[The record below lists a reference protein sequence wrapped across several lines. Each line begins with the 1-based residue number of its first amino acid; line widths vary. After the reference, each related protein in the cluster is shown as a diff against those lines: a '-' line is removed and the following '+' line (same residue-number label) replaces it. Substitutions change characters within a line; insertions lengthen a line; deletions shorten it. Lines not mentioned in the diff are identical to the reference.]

1 MSFNLF
7 LNKVKPKISNE
18 NYYGYCQK
26 HAFLAVLVVVHE
38 MCRNPRVKNW
48 FQKFYD
54 VKAKKYNEII
64 FNYNKFCPFPSVNF
78 LKFCSSITIAQVLEM
93 SFFEKFYQRDSF

>member
-7 LNKVKPKISNE
+7 LSKVKQKISYE
-18 NYYGYCQK
+18 KILRLLSK

-38 MCRNPRVKNW
+38 MCRIPRVKNW

-54 VKAKKYNEII
+54 VRAKKYNEI
-64 FNYNKFCPFPSVNF
+64 K
-78 LKFCSSITIAQVLEM
+78 L
-93 SFFEKFYQRDSF
+93 

>member
-18 NYYGYCQK
+18 KILRLLSKLK
-26 HAFLAVLVVVHE
+26 HAFLTVLVVVHE
-38 MCRNPRVKNW
+38 MCRSPCVKNW

-54 VKAKKYNEII
+54 VKAKKYNEI
-64 FNYNKFCPFPSVNF
+64 K
-78 LKFCSSITIAQVLEM
+78 L
-93 SFFEKFYQRDSF
+93 